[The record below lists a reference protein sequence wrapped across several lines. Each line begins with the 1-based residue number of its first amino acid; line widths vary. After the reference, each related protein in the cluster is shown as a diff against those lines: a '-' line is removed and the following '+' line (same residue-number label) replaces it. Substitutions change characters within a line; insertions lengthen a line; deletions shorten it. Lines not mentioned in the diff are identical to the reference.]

1 MVRLAALCHSVGL
14 ARTEDE
20 GVVLCEK
27 VRCGPVLVLV
37 VTADYELCLCHPGSM
52 GVVGLT
58 LSHPAH
64 CSRSRIIL
72 WLQHSHTATRPHGY
86 TATQNTIHFTSL
98 VMFSL

>member
-1 MVRLAALCHSVGL
+1 MVHVGALCHWLGL
-14 ARTEDE
+14 ARTGTE
-20 GVVLCEK
+20 GVVLLCEK

-52 GVVGLT
+52 GVVALT

-72 WLQHSHTATRPHGY
+72 
-86 TATQNTIHFTSL
+86 
-98 VMFSL
+98 